1 MRRAEASVY
10 RCPNCGLGFALEIE
24 TATADEIVDGALVDA
39 NGHRFAIRVGIPDLT
54 YPPQLPQSD
63 QEALAYY
70 QREADVYDEYLPLTF
85 NTFGVDETEA
95 RNAMIDGLALKPD
108 SKVLEVGCGS
118 GRDSELIAKRLSPA
132 GELYLQDLSPAIL
145 RHAVERMKPSAVPTA
160 FAVANAYHLPFADHH
175 FDACYHFGG
184 LNTFGDISRAFAE
197 MTRVT
202 RPGGKVVVGDESMPP
217 WLRETEF
224 GRILMN
230 SNPHYRYSLPLEHL
244 PVEAR
249 NVSLRWIIGGV
260 FYVFEFEVGIGAPT
274 ADFDFAIPGPRG
286 GTHRTRYHGHLE
298 GVASD
303 VKLLARKARAKSG
316 KSMHDWLNE
325 AVRRAARAELGDD
338 VG

>member
-1 MRRAEASVY
+1 MRRGEAGVY
-10 RCPNCGLGFALEIE
+10 RCPECGLGFELEIE
-24 TATADEIVDGALVDA
+24 MATADEIIAGALVDA
-39 NGHRFAIRVGIPDLT
+39 HGHRFAIRSGMPDLT

-85 NTFGVDETEA
+85 NTFGVDETAA
-95 RNAMIDGLALKPD
+95 RNAMIDGLALRPD
-108 SKVLEVGCGS
+108 AKVLEVGCGS
-118 GRDSELIAKRLSPA
+118 GRDSELIARRLSSA
-132 GELYLQDLSPAIL
+132 GRLYLQDLSPAIL
-145 RHAVERMKPSAVPTA
+145 RHAVERMKGSAVPTA
-160 FAVANAYHLPFADHH
+160 FAVANAYHLPFADRH

-184 LNTFGDISRAFAE
+184 LNTFGDIRRAFAE

-260 FYVFEFEVGIGAPT
+260 FYVFEFEVGVGAPT

-298 GVASD
+298 GVAPE
-303 VKLLARKARAKSG
+303 VKALAQKARAKSG
-316 KSMHDWLNE
+316 RSMHDWLNE
-325 AVRRAARAELGDD
+325 TVRRAARAELGDD
-338 VG
+338 AA